1 MRLNAKQIA
10 EYCAATVLVDALD
23 PSRLAEGITW
33 DSREVKPGMVYV
45 ALPGNKV
52 DGHSFVD
59 DALRSG
65 AVVVLVMQPPSDTTC
80 LLAKEM
86 GTAILEVAST
96 FTAFTDLARAW
107 RNHLRATIVAITGS
121 TGKTTTKNLVR
132 DVLSTT
138 YSVVATR
145 GNQNNELG
153 VPRTL
158 LEANPENEYVV
169 LEMGMQAFG
178 ELEDL
183 CEFAKPDITLVTNV
197 GESHIELLGSRDNIA
212 RAKAEA
218 VAALPVGNG
227 KAILN
232 AADERTPLI
241 CETAQVDKR
250 GIALYY
256 YDGSGNAASDSY
268 AYATDIKLD
277 AQGRPSFTLHIDG
290 RSHACHLSLR
300 GLHNV
305 SNSCAAAALGS
316 ICHVSDERI
325 LEGIEKCLP
334 EVGRQDVEVSP
345 QGVTVINDAYNA
357 SPDSM
362 RASLA
367 MFSSLSVKGK
377 RYAVLGDM
385 GELGDFAQSCHEGIG
400 EIIPTFSLDYLI
412 CVGELAQ
419 YIAQAAQK
427 AGFSQDRIF
436 TTNSRVDALAELE
449 ARLEEGDAVLVKASH
464 SMELDRVVRGLLN

>member
-1 MRLNAKQIA
+1 MRLNTKQIA

-23 PSRLAEGITW
+23 PSKLAEGITW

-45 ALPGNKV
+45 AFPGNKV

-59 DALRSG
+59 DVLRAG
-65 AVVVLVMQPPSDTTC
+65 AAVVLVMQPPSQATR

-86 GTAILEVAST
+86 GAAILEVAST
-96 FTAFTDLARAW
+96 FTAFTDLAREW
-107 RNHLRATIVAITGS
+107 RKHLRATIVAITGS

-169 LEMGMQAFG
+169 LEMGMQGFG

-256 YDGSGNAASDSY
+256 YDGSGNASPDTY
-268 AYATDIKLD
+268 AYATDIELD
-277 AQGRPSFTLHIDG
+277 SQGRPSFTLHLDG
-290 RSHACHLSLR
+290 RTHACHLSLR
-300 GLHNV
+300 GIHNV

-316 ICHVSDERI
+316 ICHVPDESI
-325 LEGIEKCLP
+325 LEGIDNCLP
-334 EVGRQDVEVSP
+334 EVGRQDVQTSP
-345 QGVTVINDAYNA
+345 QGVVVINDAYNA

-400 EIIPTFSLDYLI
+400 EIISTFSLDYLI

-427 AGFSQDRIF
+427 AGFPQDRIF

-449 ARLEEGDAVLVKASH
+449 ARLVKGDAVLVKASH